1 MATPE
6 SELMKKILE
15 TFVTKADQIST
26 ALTELKVAIST
37 MNDSQKAIIAKLDE
51 LRVELRALST
61 RIEMALAR
69 R

>member
-1 MATPE
+1 MAASE

-26 ALTELKVAIST
+26 ALIELKMAIST
-37 MNDSQKAIIAKLDE
+37 MNDSQKVVIAKLDE
-51 LRVELRALST
+51 LRIELRELSTKIGMALS
-61 RIEMALAR
+61 R

>member
-6 SELMKKILE
+6 SELVKKILE

-26 ALTELKVAIST
+26 ALIELRMAIST

-51 LRVELRALST
+51 LRIQLRELST

>member
-1 MATPE
+1 MAATE
-6 SELMKKILE
+6 SELVKKILE

-26 ALTELKVAIST
+26 ALTELKIAIST

-51 LRVELRALST
+51 LRVELRELST

>member
-1 MATPE
+1 MVTPE
-6 SELMKKILE
+6 SELVKKILE

-26 ALTELKVAIST
+26 ALIELRLAIST
-37 MNDSQKAIIAKLDE
+37 MNDSQKAILAKLDE
-51 LRVELRALST
+51 LRVELRELST

>member
-26 ALTELKVAIST
+26 ALTELKIAIST
-37 MNDSQKAIIAKLDE
+37 MNDSQKTIIAKLDE
-51 LRVELRALST
+51 LRVELRELST
-61 RIEMALAR
+61 RIEMALAKR
-69 R
+69 

>member
-6 SELMKKILE
+6 SELVKKILE

-26 ALTELKVAIST
+26 ALIELRLAIST

-51 LRVELRALST
+51 LRVELRELST

>member
-1 MATPE
+1 MSTTE
-6 SELMKKILE
+6 SELVKKILE

-26 ALTELKVAIST
+26 ALTELRIAIST

-51 LRVELRALST
+51 LRVELRELST